1 MQEVSFMEKELLDS
15 LAQLLRGQRNHFLQ
29 EFHRSEKGL
38 DAIAEERESELEEH
52 AQEEQTARFLT
63 RLDDRTLRTIQDID
77 AALQRILD
85 GTYGNC
91 EGCDKVIPIAR
102 LRSLPA
108 ARFCTT
114 CAAQSEAQPV
124 IAGAGTETAST
135 GAIPADLTQLNDGEL
150 IETIHEHLKEDGRV
164 DMEELHFVCRK
175 GVVFLSGKLPSEAEH
190 QILLHTLTDVL
201 GFKEIVDHLDIE
213 ELLWE
218 SDRRARE
225 VPPEQTTRWEDSPG
239 TEDIV
244 ETNEDGT
251 EFIAPAKPTPE
262 EQ

>member
-1 MQEVSFMEKELLDS
+1 MDKELLDS
-15 LAQLLRGQRNHFLQ
+15 LAQLLREQRNHFLQ
-29 EFHRSEKGL
+29 EFRRSEKGL
-38 DAIAEERESELEEH
+38 EAIAEERESELEEH

-63 RLDDRTLRTIQDID
+63 RLDDQTLRAVQGID

-91 EGCDKVIPIAR
+91 EVCDKVIPIAR

-108 ARFCTT
+108 TRFCTT
-114 CAAQSEAQPV
+114 CAAQREAQPV
-124 IAGAGTETAST
+124 IGGAETEPAPPAS
-135 GAIPADLTQLNDGEL
+135 IPADLTLLNDREL
-150 IETIHEHLKEDGRV
+150 AETVHEHLKEDGRV

-175 GVVFLSGKLPSEAEH
+175 GVVYLSGKLPSEAEH

-201 GFKEIVDHLDIE
+201 GLKEIVDHLDIE
-213 ELLWE
+213 ELLWQ

-225 VPPEQTTRWEDSPG
+225 LPPEQTARWEDTPG

-244 ETNEDGT
+244 ESNEQGT